1 MECSFSSGSIDTG
14 TGSQSPFQQL
24 QGGPE
29 AVEIWYTSGCYFKA
43 PQTLNPQQLRG
54 TADIVLEAGAVVE
67 HMSSADGSSST
78 AGAGTCVV
86 RWLLCYSNEGDRRL
100 KWARNEVYRAT

>member
-1 MECSFSSGSIDTG
+1 MECCFSSGSIDTG

-67 HMSSADGSSST
+67 QMSSADGSSST

-100 KWARNEVYRAT
+100 KWARNEVYRAA